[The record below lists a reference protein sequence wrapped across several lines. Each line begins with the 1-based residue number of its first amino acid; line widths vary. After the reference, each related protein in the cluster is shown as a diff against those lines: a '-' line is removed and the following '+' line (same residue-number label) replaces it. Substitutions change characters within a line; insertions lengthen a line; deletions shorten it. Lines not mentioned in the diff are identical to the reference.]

1 MGQTLRDR
9 GGGGGAIAGGR
20 NSLTHLELVHLLPL
34 PVGVHLEVLPLG
46 LEAVG
51 AHLGLL
57 QLVLKVVQLVQQLL
71 LVGLDLQK
79 KRRRKEG
86 DEKRSAPS
94 ARFLPLLFSP
104 SFVKTDANS
113 QGMLGGKRTHE
124 CRR

>member
-1 MGQTLRDR
+1 M
-9 GGGGGAIAGGR
+9 
-20 NSLTHLELVHLLPL
+20 THLELVHLLPL

-79 KRRRKEG
+79 KEG
-86 DEKRSAPS
+86 EER
-94 ARFLPLLFSP
+94 
-104 SFVKTDANS
+104 
-113 QGMLGGKRTHE
+113 G
-124 CRR
+124 